1 RKAISNDPC
10 LILRVDAATVLTG
23 NQVKNGVWQRLRA
36 EPDLPKRWPRTS
48 ADDFFTVLTRPQV
61 IIEIDKY
68 GLWERYVPEW
78 NYIRGVLPRERNHS
92 HTIDFHSVETVE
104 RCAQV
109 RTTVGRPDLLLL
121 GALFHEI
128 GRAHV

>member
-1 RKAISNDPC
+1 M
-10 LILRVDAATVLTG
+10 
-23 NQVKNGVWQRLRA
+23 
-36 EPDLPKRWPRTS
+36 
-48 ADDFFTVLTRPQV
+48 
-61 IIEIDKY
+61 DKF

-78 NYIRGVLPRERNHS
+78 NRIRGVLPRERNHS

-121 GALFHEI
+121 GALFHDI
-128 GRAHV
+128 GKGYGRPHEQVGAEMVTRMAQKLGLNLPDRMRVQTRRRAHDFVEAGCAHGPRIR